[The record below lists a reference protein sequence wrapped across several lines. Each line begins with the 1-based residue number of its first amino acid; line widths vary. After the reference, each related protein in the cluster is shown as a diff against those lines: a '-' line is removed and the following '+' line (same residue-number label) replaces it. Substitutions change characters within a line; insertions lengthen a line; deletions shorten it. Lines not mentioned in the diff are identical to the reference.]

1 MDQQHQPEQHYAGLD
16 VSLDA
21 TSRDCR
27 EIGLPTD
34 TVGEVTRLPGGTY
47 CCGKSGRRHYPEL
60 GKLSKTFPN
69 GATAAHMAR
78 TASVPA

>member
-1 MDQQHQPEQHYAGLD
+1 MDRKR
-16 VSLDA
+16 S
-21 TSRDCR
+21 
-27 EIGLPTD
+27 D
-34 TVGEVTRLPGGTY
+34 TVGEVAGLPGDTH

-78 TASVPA
+78 TALVPA